1 MKVGGAADLYA
12 PRAIRVEASGSSPA
26 SVGGSRV
33 ESIRE
38 RWLVEDRWWSSDP
51 LRRDYFEVVLASGR
65 CTVVFRDLTT
75 DRWYE
80 QR

>member
-1 MKVGGAADLYA
+1 VTTGLYA
-12 PRAIRVEASGSSPA
+12 PKAIRVEADDALPA
-26 SVGGSRV
+26 SVAGSPV
-33 ESIRE
+33 ESVRE
-38 RWLVEDRWWSSDP
+38 RWLVEDRWWSSDQ

-65 CTVVFRDLTT
+65 CTVIFRDLET